1 MTLMSNLLPSS
12 SVELSWRNPLVV
24 TLDGVFSPAECAGL
38 IERIERAGPTP
49 APVSTARGPVMRP
62 DLRTNDR
69 VMFDDPALA
78 GLIFGRLKPHL
89 PSRLEGA
96 WTMVGAN
103 ERLRCYRYRPG
114 QAFAPH
120 YDGSFHRSEDE
131 VSLLTVLLYLN
142 ACEAGGATQFLDL
155 ERLVEPAQGRV
166 LVFNHHLLHE
176 GCPVLAGLKY
186 VVRTD
191 LMFQRERPCPQS
203 ARGS

>member
-1 MTLMSNLLPSS
+1 MNLLPS
-12 SVELSWRNPLVV
+12 VDLDLTWRNPLVV
-24 TLDGVFSPAECAGL
+24 TLDGVFSQDECGAL
-38 IERIERAGPTP
+38 IARIEEAGPTP

-69 VMFDDPALA
+69 VMFDDSGLAAL
-78 GLIFGRLKPHL
+78 IHRRLVPHV
-89 PSRLEGA
+89 PPRLERD
-96 WTMVGAN
+96 WHLVGAN

-120 YDGSFHRSEDE
+120 FDGSFHRADDE

-142 ACEAGGATQFLDL
+142 ACESGGATRFLDL
-155 ERLVEPAQGRV
+155 ERSVDPAPGRV

-176 GCPVLAGLKY
+176 GCPVLTGVKY

-191 LMFQRERPCPQS
+191 LMYRRMVES
-203 ARGS
+203 AVKSGL